1 MTAPFRADLLER
13 RLLAG
18 YDVTRH
24 WLIVGSFELRKLY
37 DQAADSVLTERTTN
51 HYVSAGLAYRF

>member
-1 MTAPFRADLLER
+1 MPLASVGF
-13 RLLAG
+13 LAG